1 MGIYDGIEGVAP
13 AGKGGQYFKPGKFLV
28 EITAVKQ
35 VKSQAGAGIF
45 FIVETKVLE
54 SDNAEIPV
62 NAERSQVI
70 DVHKKMGLPNIKAFV
85 AAASGF
91 DPSQADTVTHEVE
104 EYWSKLI
111 GESLSFSKI
120 CELLVSDAN
129 PLAGIEMRL
138 ECVNVKTKETK
149 QDFTK
154 HVWSPRAQE
163 AKAAST
169 AS

>member
-13 AGKGGQYFKPGKFLV
+13 AGKGGQYFKPGKYRV
-28 EITAVKQ
+28 EILAVKE
-35 VKSQAGAGIF
+35 VKSQAGGQVF
-45 FIVETKVLE
+45 FIIETKVLR

-70 DVHKKMGLPNIKAFV
+70 DIGKKMGLPNIKAFV

-91 DPSQADTVTHEVE
+91 DPSNADTVTHEVE
-104 EYWSKLI
+104 EYWSKMI

-120 CELLVSDAN
+120 CELIVSDAN
-129 PLAGIEMRL
+129 PLASIEMDL
-138 ECVNVKTKETK
+138 DCVNVKTREKKE
-149 QDFTK
+149 DFTK
-154 HVWSPRAQE
+154 HVWSPRAPESQS
-163 AKAAST
+163 ST